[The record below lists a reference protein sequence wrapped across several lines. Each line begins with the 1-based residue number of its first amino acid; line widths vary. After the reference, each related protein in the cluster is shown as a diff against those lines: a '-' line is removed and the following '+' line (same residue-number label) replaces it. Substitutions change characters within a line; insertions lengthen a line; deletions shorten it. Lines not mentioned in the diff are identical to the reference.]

1 MNVACYFCTSALT
14 PARCLAATDL
24 AAVVLP
30 ERSHIS
36 PHDGGHLVV
45 TVRRHRPSRRHL
57 TSAERAHIDALSLLA
72 SDALEHVLGTD
83 WFNFQENGNW
93 EMSHMHLHV
102 YGRSRHATDQ
112 PFGEALRFPSRT
124 AQQAWVVAELTDGQ
138 VEQLRHHILTSPARD
153 ELFPAD
159 LL

>member
-1 MNVACYFCTSALT
+1 MNPPCYFCTAPLN
-14 PARCLAATDL
+14 PARCLAATHL

-45 TVRRHRPSRRHL
+45 TVMRHRPSRRDL
-57 TSAERAHIDALSLLA
+57 SAAERAHVDALSLVA

-93 EMSHMHLHV
+93 GMSHMHLHV
-102 YGRSRHATDQ
+102 YGRSRQATDQ
-112 PFGEALRFPSRT
+112 PFGEVLRFPSRG
-124 AQQAWVVAELTDGQ
+124 ALESWVVADLTAVQ
-138 VEQLRHHILTSPARD
+138 VKQLRQYIVTSPRRD
-153 ELFPAD
+153 ELFPMD
-159 LL
+159 LN